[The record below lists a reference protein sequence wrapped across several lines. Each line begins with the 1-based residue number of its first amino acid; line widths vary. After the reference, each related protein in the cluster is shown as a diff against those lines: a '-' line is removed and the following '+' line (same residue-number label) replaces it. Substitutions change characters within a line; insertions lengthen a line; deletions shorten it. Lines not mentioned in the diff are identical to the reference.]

1 MPIAKK
7 YSLTEMM
14 IVAASRQL
22 KDGCTALVGTGM
34 PLAAGALAKKTH
46 APNLVM
52 IFEAG
57 GIDPSLPR
65 LPISVG
71 ESITYYRGL
80 ESGTMANIMSAC
92 ARGMVDVGFLGGAQI
107 DMYGNL
113 NSTVIGD
120 YYKPKSRF
128 PGSGG
133 ANDVGSLCWNTIQ
146 IMRHEKRR
154 FMERVDFIT
163 TPGYLTG
170 PGAREAAGLP
180 ANTGP
185 QCVITT
191 LGIMGYDDETK
202 RMRLDGIYPGVTID
216 KVVQETGFELIIEK
230 DKVYEVEP
238 PQEEDLRIFH
248 EIIDPVGVIMGKQKD
263 KK

>member
-1 MPIAKK
+1 MATAKN
-7 YSLTEMM
+7 YTLTEMM
-14 IVAASRQL
+14 IVAAARQL
-22 KDGCTALVGTGM
+22 EDGITALVGTGM

-46 APNLVM
+46 APHLVM

-57 GIDPSLPR
+57 GVDPNLPR

-71 ESITYYRGL
+71 ESITYLEGI
-80 ESGTMANIMSAC
+80 ESGTMDNIMSAC
-92 ARGMVDVGFLGGAQI
+92 SRGMVDVSFLGGAQI

-120 YYKPKSRF
+120 YNKPKARF

-133 ANDVGSLCWNTIQ
+133 ANDLGSLCWNTIQ

-154 FMERVDFIT
+154 FLEKVDFVT

-185 QCVITT
+185 RCVITT

-202 RMRLDGIYPGVTID
+202 RMKLDGIYPGVTID
-216 KVVQETGFELIIEK
+216 QVVQETGFELIINK
-230 DKVYEVEP
+230 DEVYEVEP
-238 PQEEDLRIFH
+238 PSEEDLKIFY
-248 EIIDPVGVIMGKQKD
+248 EIIDPIGVISGKQK
-263 KK
+263 K